1 MNFKKLTALLFLS
14 LIIFN
19 CSDDD
24 SDNSNDNQV
33 TFTGDFLPLQID
45 NSWTYQVTD
54 LNNDTNETAITT
66 DLLMVEIETNTGFN
80 LMVNEGDLANGIMSG
95 ILTSG
100 ELSLTETTLTSNGS
114 IQLPIEGFDFEI
126 EIDNAV
132 LYNTSA
138 ENETELSSQSGTFTQ
153 DIEGYP
159 VTIDYTLSSQQLQN
173 LESYVVNTV
182 DYPTVTSSK
191 IALNL
196 SASITI
202 TQFGISQTLPIVDS
216 QEVLGVVSH
225 YAKDIGLIQAEANIS
240 FSLNASILALLEQS
254 GMDLSALPTNLSAAN
269 TQILTDYNITE

>member
-1 MNFKKLTALLFLS
+1 MNFKQLITLLFLS
-14 LIIFN
+14 LVIFN

-24 SDNSNDNQV
+24 SDNTDNNEV
-33 TFTGDFLPLQID
+33 AFTGNFFPLHLD
-45 NSWTYQVTD
+45 NSWTYLVTD
-54 LNNDTNETAITT
+54 LNNNTNETSVNT
-66 DLLMVEIETNTGFN
+66 DLLMVESESNTGYN
-80 LMVNEGDLANGIMSG
+80 LTVNQGDLANGIMSG

-126 EIDNAV
+126 EIDNAL

-159 VTIDYTLSSQQLQN
+159 VTINYTLSSQQLQN
-173 LESYVVNTV
+173 LESYVVNTI
-182 DYPTVTSSK
+182 DYQTVTSAK

-202 TQFGISQTLPIVDS
+202 TQFGISQSLPIVDS
-216 QEVLGVVSH
+216 QEVLSIVSH

-240 FSLNASILALLEQS
+240 FSLNATILALLQQS
-254 GMDLSALPTNLSAAN
+254 GMDLSTLPTSLSATN
-269 TQILTDYNITE
+269 TQILTDFNITE

>member
-1 MNFKKLTALLFLS
+1 MNFKQLITLLFLS
-14 LIIFN
+14 LVIFN

-24 SDNSNDNQV
+24 SDNTDNNEV
-33 TFTGDFLPLQID
+33 AFTGNFFPLHLD
-45 NSWTYQVTD
+45 NSWTYLVTD
-54 LNNDTNETAITT
+54 LNNNTNETSVNT
-66 DLLMVEIETNTGFN
+66 DLLMVESESNTGYN
-80 LMVNEGDLANGIMSG
+80 LTVNQGDLANGIMSG

-126 EIDNAV
+126 EIDIAL

-159 VTIDYTLSSQQLQN
+159 VTINYTLSSQQLQN
-173 LESYVVNTV
+173 LESYVVNTI
-182 DYPTVTSSK
+182 DYQTVTSAK

-202 TQFGISQTLPIVDS
+202 TQFGISQSLPIVDS
-216 QEVLGVVSH
+216 QEVLSIVSH

-240 FSLNASILALLEQS
+240 FSLNATILALLQQS
-254 GMDLSALPTNLSAAN
+254 GMDLSTLPTSLSATN
-269 TQILTDYNITE
+269 TQILTDFNITE

>member
-1 MNFKKLTALLFLS
+1 
-14 LIIFN
+14 
-19 CSDDD
+19 
-24 SDNSNDNQV
+24 
-33 TFTGDFLPLQID
+33 
-45 NSWTYQVTD
+45 
-54 LNNDTNETAITT
+54 
-66 DLLMVEIETNTGFN
+66 MVEIETNTGFN

-159 VTIDYTLSSQQLQN
+159 VTINYTLSSQQLQN
-173 LESYVVNTV
+173 LESYVVNTIN
-182 DYPTVTSSK
+182 YPTVTSAK

-196 SASITI
+196 TASITI
-202 TQFGISQTLPIVDS
+202 TQFGISQSLPIVDS
-216 QEVLGVVSH
+216 QEVLSIFSH

-240 FSLNASILALLEQS
+240 FSLNATILALLQQS
-254 GMDLSALPTNLSAAN
+254 GMDLSTLPTSLSATN
-269 TQILTDYNITE
+269 TQILTDFNITE